1 MMKKSSHSFLL
12 RIFCIA
18 IAGWFSTTLL
28 HGTTFAA
35 EPVEQRSFLT
45 ADSSKQLIAIVDENG
60 KLKWSHRIGPLH
72 DLHHLPNGNILFQT
86 DWTKLIEVNPET
98 GKTVWEYDSGNNN
111 GNQNRK
117 IEVHAFQR
125 LANGFT
131 MIAESGAAR
140 IIEVNTKGELEFK
153 MPLQI
158 EQPIPHQDTRL
169 VRKIANGNYL
179 VCHENKGAVFEYS
192 PEGKVVWRF
201 DVPLFDK
208 PRKPGHGVNAYGNQC
223 FAALRLKTGNT
234 LISTGNGH
242 RVIEVTPEKKIIWSL
257 DQNEL
262 PGIQLAWVT
271 TLQILPSGNIVL
283 GNCHAGPKNP
293 QIIEINRKKEIIWKF
308 HDFKN
313 FGNAVTNTQILTIN
327 GKPIPAC
334 DVIR

>member
-1 MMKKSSHSFLL
+1 MAIVGSFS
-12 RIFCIA
+12 A
-18 IAGWFSTTLL
+18 NLL
-28 HGTTFAA
+28 HETTFAA

-45 ADSSKQLIAIVDENG
+45 ADSSKNIIAIVGEDG
-60 KLKWSHRIGPLH
+60 QLKWSHRIGPLH

-86 DWTKLIEVNPET
+86 DWTKLIEINPKT
-98 GKTVWEYDSGNNN
+98 GETVWEYDAGNNN

-125 LANGFT
+125 LASGLT

-140 IIEVNTKGELEFK
+140 IIEVNTKGKLKFE

-179 VCHENKGAVFEYS
+179 VCHENKGAVYEYS

-201 DVPLFDK
+201 DIPLFGK
-208 PRKPGHGVNAYGNQC
+208 SRKAGHGVNAYGNQC
-223 FAALRLKTGNT
+223 FAALRLKNGNT

-242 RVIEVTPEKKIIWSL
+242 RVIEVTPEKKIIWRL